1 MRCDI
6 CYWHQLSPRTA
17 GGCGKGSVFTWGLH
31 PEDVAAEQVKLGSA
45 IFVNPEDFDQTKDD
59 GTSIFLFQNLQTDK
73 LVDFLCQ
80 WQGTVVNTWI
90 GLSTFKI

>member
-45 IFVNPEDFDQTKDD
+45 IFVNPEDFDQTKTMEPAYFYFK
-59 GTSIFLFQNLQTDK
+59 TSRQISL
-73 LVDFLCQ
+73 
-80 WQGTVVNTWI
+80 WI
-90 GLSTFKI
+90 SSANGKEPL